1 MKAKDIIALANAGF
15 SAQQIAALSASEENE
30 PAEAP
35 KPAPEAPAPAPT
47 PAPAPAPAPTPA
59 PDPVAEMLQKIGV
72 ALDNLQ
78 AANIQQSERPHELT
92 ADEVLA
98 QVINPPLKK

>member
-15 SAQQIAALSASEENE
+15 SAQQIAALSASEEKE

-35 KPAPEAPAPAPT
+35 KPAPE
-47 PAPAPAPAPTPA
+47 APAPAPTPA

-98 QVINPPLKK
+98 QVINPPLKSK